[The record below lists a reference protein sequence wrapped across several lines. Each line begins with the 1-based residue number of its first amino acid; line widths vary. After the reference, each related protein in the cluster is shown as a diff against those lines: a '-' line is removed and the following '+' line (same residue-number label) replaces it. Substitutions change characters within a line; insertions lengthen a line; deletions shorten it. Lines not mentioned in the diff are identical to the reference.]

1 MTAGDAAR
9 IAGAISPLAGAGA
22 SDARLGVDAQTP
34 SDAAL
39 AMTQR
44 PPTSPPAPT
53 TLAETGLQRAFLE
66 GLLCK
71 AMYRLSLERTSHIG
85 YTLRLSM
92 TLLGD
97 LIDVARSAGLLEAK
111 GQDAATV
118 TSEMR
123 WSLTA
128 LGRERALQAL
138 SQSDYVG
145 AVPVPLEQYAIQV
158 SRQSIH
164 GEALQRPALERALSD
179 LTLADDVMARLGP
192 AANSGSSILLY
203 GPPGNGKSSIAAVLA
218 QAFGHHVW
226 LPYAIE
232 VDGQIIALYDPA
244 VHQALPSG
252 EVERLTGAGSGL
264 RRSRSVD
271 PRFVACRR
279 PKLIAGGELTLDMLD
294 LAYSPASRVY
304 AAPLQAKAAGGV
316 LVIDDF
322 GRQREAPQDIIN
334 RMIIPLEKQVDYL
347 SLTTGRK
354 FEVAFDALIVFS
366 TNIPPKQLVDEAAL
380 RRLRY
385 KILVD
390 RPDRE
395 TYVRIFLKTAE
406 RFGLEVGEDVL
417 PHLLLELYPKT
428 EGAELQ
434 AFHPRFLIDQT
445 RSICAYEQ
453 VAPQLRPD
461 FLDKAWRNLFTSE

>member
-1 MTAGDAAR
+1 MLSAHPETLELPSPVTVKPSKIASPAPPVSIADTGIEEGFLVQLLVKTIYRQGQEKVSEMAPALCLPPVVIEKLVQVAR
-9 IAGAISPLAGAGA
+9 DQLLVETLGQLGA
-22 SDARLGVDAQTP
+22 SMSAEMRYGLTEKGKSWALD
-34 SDAAL
+34 AL
-39 AMTQR
+39 AQSEWIGPCPITLEQFRAQATRQAIRKEVLTR
-44 PPTSPPAPT
+44 P
-53 TLAETGLQRAFLE
+53 
-66 GLLCK
+66 
-71 AMYRLSLERTSHIG
+71 MLERVFSG
-85 YTLRLSM
+85 
-92 TLLGD
+92 
-97 LIDVARSAGLLEAK
+97 
-111 GQDAATV
+111 
-118 TSEMR
+118 
-123 WSLTA
+123 
-128 LGRERALQAL
+128 
-138 SQSDYVG
+138 
-145 AVPVPLEQYAIQV
+145 
-158 SRQSIH
+158 
-164 GEALQRPALERALSD
+164 
-179 LTLADDVMARLGP
+179 LTLAPHLMEQLGP
-192 AANSGSSILLY
+192 AVNSGASMLLY
-203 GPPGNGKSSIAAVLA
+203 GPPGNGKSSIATAVCE
-218 QAFGHHVW
+218 AFYDRIYIPH
-226 LPYAIE
+226 AILIDKA
-232 VDGQIIALYDPA
+232 VIAVFDPT
-244 VHQALPSG
+244 VHR
-252 EVERLTGAGSGL
+252 RLDAEEIQDEGL
-264 RRSRSVD
+264 RRGSKSYD
-271 PRFVACRR
+271 TRFTICLR
-279 PKLIAGGELTLDMLD
+279 PTVETGGELTIDMLD
-294 LAYSPASRVY
+294 LRHNPVSRIYEAPMQMKAS
-304 AAPLQAKAAGGV
+304 GGV

-453 VAPQLRPD
+453 VDPQLRPD

>member
-1 MTAGDAAR
+1 MKTIYRQGQEKVSEMAPALCLPPVVIEKLVQVAR
-9 IAGAISPLAGAGA
+9 DQLLVETLGQLGA
-22 SDARLGVDAQTP
+22 SMSAEMRYGLTEKGKSWALD
-34 SDAAL
+34 AL
-39 AMTQR
+39 AQSEWIGPCPITLEQFRAQATRQAIRKEVLTR
-44 PPTSPPAPT
+44 P
-53 TLAETGLQRAFLE
+53 
-66 GLLCK
+66 
-71 AMYRLSLERTSHIG
+71 MLERVFSG
-85 YTLRLSM
+85 
-92 TLLGD
+92 
-97 LIDVARSAGLLEAK
+97 
-111 GQDAATV
+111 
-118 TSEMR
+118 
-123 WSLTA
+123 
-128 LGRERALQAL
+128 
-138 SQSDYVG
+138 
-145 AVPVPLEQYAIQV
+145 
-158 SRQSIH
+158 
-164 GEALQRPALERALSD
+164 
-179 LTLADDVMARLGP
+179 LTLAPHLMEQLGP
-192 AANSGSSILLY
+192 AVNSGASMLLY
-203 GPPGNGKSSIAAVLA
+203 GPPGNGKSSIATAVCE
-218 QAFGHHVW
+218 AFYDRIYIPH
-226 LPYAIE
+226 AILIDKA
-232 VDGQIIALYDPA
+232 VIAVFDPT
-244 VHQALPSG
+244 VHR
-252 EVERLTGAGSGL
+252 RLDAEEIQDEGL
-264 RRSRSVD
+264 RRGSKSYD
-271 PRFVACRR
+271 TRFTICLR
-279 PKLIAGGELTLDMLD
+279 PTVETGGELTIDMLD
-294 LAYSPASRVY
+294 LRHNPVSRIYEAPMQMKAS
-304 AAPLQAKAAGGV
+304 GGV

-453 VAPQLRPD
+453 VDPQLRPD